1 MTRFPYDQF
10 AKDYLKELLQPL
22 GEVETSRKVPAE
34 IREIDVFF
42 VPSSQSTQDIMEIGL
57 LGRLALQPV
66 LIEPFRNA
74 ATRSEIRSCIGKLF
88 TLFADMERQSKTRIL
103 ESGLPKLWI
112 LTPTASKAILG
123 GLNTNSD
130 EDNWGRG
137 VYFLGDT
144 LKSVVIVIHKLPRTP
159 DTLWLRILGRGRVR
173 EQAVRELEA
182 LPESNA
188 LRKKAIEL
196 LLSLKTT
203 LEVREDLKKDKDER
217 KLIMQLSPLYEQKL
231 AEVKL
236 IGQQEGRQEGRQE
249 GIQEGIQAERRAI
262 VENLLKVRFGAVDS
276 EISAIV
282 QPIILLSPEEFAP
295 LLLQLSQLSREELLS
310 RFS

>member
-1 MTRFPYDQF
+1 MTKFPYDEF
-10 AKDYLKELLQPL
+10 SKSYLKELLQPL
-22 GEVETSRKVPAE
+22 GDVETSRKVPAE
-34 IREIDVFF
+34 IREIDVYFA
-42 VPSSQSTQDIMEIGL
+42 PSSQSPQGTMQIGL
-57 LGRLALQPV
+57 LGRLALQPA

-74 ATRSEIRSCIGKLF
+74 ATRSEIRSCMGKLF
-88 TLFADMERQSKTRIL
+88 TLFAEMERNSKTRVL
-103 ESGLPKLWI
+103 ESSLPRLWI

-123 GLNTNSD
+123 GFNANSD

-137 VYFLGDT
+137 VYFPGDA
-144 LKSVVIVIHKLPRTP
+144 LKSVVIVIHQLPRTP

-203 LEVREDLKKDKDER
+203 LEVRDDLKKDKDER

-236 IGQQEGRQEGRQE
+236 IGQQEG
-249 GIQEGIQAERRAI
+249 IQVGVQAERRTI
-262 VENLLKVRFGAVDS
+262 IENLLKVRFGALDNELS
-276 EISAIV
+276 LIV
-282 QPIILLSPEEFAP
+282 QPIALLSPEEFSP
-295 LLLQLSQLSREELLS
+295 LLLQLSREDLLS

>member
-1 MTRFPYDQF
+1 MTKFPYDEF
-10 AKDYLKELLQPL
+10 SKSYLKELLQPL
-22 GEVETSRKVPAE
+22 GNVETSRKVPAE
-34 IREIDVFF
+34 IREIDVYFA
-42 VPSSQSTQDIMEIGL
+42 PSSQSPQGRMQIGL
-57 LGRLALQPV
+57 LGRLALEPV
-66 LIEPFRNA
+66 SIEPFRNA
-74 ATRSEIRSCIGKLF
+74 ATRSEIRSCMGKLF
-88 TLFADMERQSKTRIL
+88 TLFAEMERNSKTRVL
-103 ESGLPKLWI
+103 ESSLPRLWI

-123 GLNTNSD
+123 GFNATLD
-130 EDNWGRG
+130 ENNWGKG
-137 VYFLGDT
+137 VYFLGDA
-144 LKSVVIVIHKLPRTP
+144 LKSVVIVIHQLPRTP
-159 DTLWLRILGRGRVR
+159 DTLWLRILGRGKVR

-236 IGQQEGRQEGRQE
+236 IGQQEGV
-249 GIQEGIQAERRAI
+249 QAERRTI
-262 VENLLKVRFGAVDS
+262 IENLLKVRFGALDNELS
-276 EISAIV
+276 SIV
-282 QPIILLSPEEFAP
+282 QPIALLSPEEFSP
-295 LLLQLSQLSREELLS
+295 LLLQLSREELLN

>member
-1 MTRFPYDQF
+1 M
-10 AKDYLKELLQPL
+10 
-22 GEVETSRKVPAE
+22 PAE
-34 IREIDVFF
+34 IREIDVYFA
-42 VPSSQSTQDIMEIGL
+42 PSSQSPQGTMQIGL
-57 LGRLALQPV
+57 LGRLALQPA

-74 ATRSEIRSCIGKLF
+74 ATRSEIRSCMGKLF
-88 TLFADMERQSKTRIL
+88 TLFADMQRQSKTRIL
-103 ESGLPKLWI
+103 ESGLPRLWI

-123 GLNTNSD
+123 GLNANSD

-137 VYFLGDT
+137 VYFLGDA
-144 LKSVVIVIHKLPRTP
+144 LKSVVIVIHQLPRTP

-182 LPESNA
+182 LPENNA

-231 AEVKL
+231 ADVK
-236 IGQQEGRQEGRQE
+236 
-249 GIQEGIQAERRAI
+249 QAERRTI
-262 VENLLKVRFGAVDS
+262 IENLLKVRFGALDNELS
-276 EISAIV
+276 SIV
-282 QPIILLSPEEFAP
+282 QPIALLSPEEFSP
-295 LLLQLSQLSREELLS
+295 LLLQLSREDLLS
-310 RFS
+310 RF

>member
-1 MTRFPYDQF
+1 MTKFPYDEF
-10 AKDYLKELLQPL
+10 SKSYLKELLQPL
-22 GEVETSRKVPAE
+22 GKVETSCKVPAE
-34 IREIDVFF
+34 IREIDVYFA
-42 VPSSQSTQDIMEIGL
+42 PSSQPPQGTMQIGL
-57 LGRLALQPV
+57 LGRLALQPA

-74 ATRSEIRSCIGKLF
+74 ATRSEIRSCMGKLF

-103 ESGLPKLWI
+103 ESGLPRLWI

-123 GLNTNSD
+123 GLNANSD

-144 LKSVVIVIHKLPRTP
+144 LKSVVIVIHQLPRTP

-231 AEVKL
+231 ADV
-236 IGQQEGRQEGRQE
+236 RQEGVQV
-249 GIQEGIQAERRAI
+249 ERRATI
-262 VENLLKVRFGAVDS
+262 ENLLKVRFGALDNELS
-276 EISAIV
+276 SIV
-282 QPIILLSPEEFAP
+282 QPIALLSPEEFSP
-295 LLLQLSQLSREELLS
+295 LLLQLSREELLN

>member
-1 MTRFPYDQF
+1 MTQFPYDEF
-10 AKDYLKELLQPL
+10 SKSYLKELLQPL

-34 IREIDVFF
+34 IREIDVYFA
-42 VPSSQSTQDIMEIGL
+42 PSSQSPQGTMQIGL
-57 LGRLALQPV
+57 LGCLALEPT

-74 ATRSEIRSCIGKLF
+74 ATRSEICSCMGKLF
-88 TLFADMERQSKTRIL
+88 TLFAELERNSKTRVL
-103 ESGLPKLWI
+103 ESSLPRLWI

-123 GLNTNSD
+123 GFNATLD

-137 VYFLGDT
+137 VYFLGDA
-144 LKSVVIVIHKLPRTP
+144 LKSVVIVIHQLPRTP

-173 EQAVRELEA
+173 EQAVSELEA
-182 LPESNA
+182 LSESNA
-188 LRKKAIEL
+188 LRKRAIEL

-236 IGQQEGRQEGRQE
+236 IAQQE
-249 GIQEGIQAERRAI
+249 GIQVGIQAERRAI
-262 VENLLKVRFGAVDS
+262 VESLFRARFGTIDD
-276 EISAIV
+276 ELNPII
-282 QPIILLSPEEFAP
+282 QPITLLSPEEFAP
-295 LLLQLSQLSREELLS
+295 LLLQLSREELLS